1 MIGENLKCR
10 QSRMDEFAKQQ
21 NKHKPWNVDLQAL
34 NKFLD
39 GGKKPIRIIDELL
52 AQFTVTQHK

>member
-1 MIGENLKCR
+1 
-10 QSRMDEFAKQQ
+10 MDEFAKQQ
-21 NKHKPWNVDLQAL
+21 NEHKPWNVDLQAL

-39 GGKKPIRIIDELL
+39 GGKKPIRITDELL